1 MAELVH
7 NANVEIEKARETNQ
21 KRLEGLQKYK
31 RDKNTYETYLQN
43 IKQFYES
50 LAVEEREKFELI
62 GKIITEFK
70 AYSHSQSISTSQ
82 SLQIVGELVINDQ
95 RVQSLLREK
104 QEEIYRLKDLVVRS
118 GIRIDG
124 SQPSAEIF
132 EKVKLL

>member
-62 GKIITEFK
+62 GKIIT
-70 AYSHSQSISTSQ
+70 
-82 SLQIVGELVINDQ
+82 
-95 RVQSLLREK
+95 
-104 QEEIYRLKDLVVRS
+104 
-118 GIRIDG
+118 
-124 SQPSAEIF
+124 
-132 EKVKLL
+132 